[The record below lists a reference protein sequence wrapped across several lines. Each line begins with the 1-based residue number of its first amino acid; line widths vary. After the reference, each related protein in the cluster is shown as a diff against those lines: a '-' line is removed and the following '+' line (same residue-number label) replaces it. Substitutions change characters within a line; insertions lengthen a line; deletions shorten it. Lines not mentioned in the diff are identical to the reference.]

1 MTTTNAAAASPLPN
15 LDNWVEALREGHVW
29 GSRDVLLQTYAA
41 ISGGLTEIAPDL
53 DVVGSAYTPLV
64 NQQVQALEAGIVGLI
79 QTLMLVDA
87 EQTAADS

>member
-1 MTTTNAAAASPLPN
+1 MMTYTNAAQSMPN

-29 GSRDVLLQTYAA
+29 GSKDILLQTYAA
-41 ISGGLTEIAPDL
+41 ISGGLTEMAPDL
-53 DVVGSAYTPLV
+53 DEVGSAYAPLV

-87 EQTAADS
+87 EQTAKDS